1 MPRDDLKAQY
11 LDATYEELCPLKRN
25 AFVVRH
31 RHTGKIY
38 VKKYVDKA
46 LLPIYQKLQ
55 QIQDRRTERV
65 FDHAADERRGIVITE
80 YISGRTLQE
89 YREDRGSLPE
99 WEVCAIIQDLLLT
112 LRTIHSAGIIHRD
125 ITSSNVMI
133 SNDGTLKLI
142 DFNIAR
148 QRKNTQG
155 TDTTILGTA
164 GYAAPEQYGFSQTDQ
179 RTDIYSVG
187 VLWNVLLTGCFP
199 SEKRYTGHPLSMIIQ
214 RCTEMDSRQR
224 YQNVQEILDEMES
237 CGLRRPQ
244 PQPRADTQTDAQE
257 IHTWIPGFRTAVA
270 WKCIVAVLGY
280 SLMILYSIY
289 SISECSATWLSLIL
303 EAIAIILY
311 MWLTPLVAANIG
323 YFDRKIHF
331 LKRVPTSARV
341 TIRIIF
347 CVTLFTM
354 GAAIESYV
362 RGPLLGITK

>member
-11 LDATYEELCPLKRN
+11 LDATYEELSPLKRN

-55 QIQDRRTERV
+55 QIQDCRTEKV
-65 FDHAADERRGIVITE
+65 FDHAADEKRGIVITE

-89 YREDRGSLPE
+89 YHEERGSLPE
-99 WEVCAIIQDLLLT
+99 VEVCTIIEDLLLT

-133 SNDGTLKLI
+133 SNDGILKLI

-148 QRKNTQG
+148 QRKETQG

-164 GYAAPEQYGFSQTDQ
+164 GYAAPEQYGFSQTDE
-179 RTDIYSVG
+179 RADIYSVG

-224 YQNVQEILDEMES
+224 YQNVQEVLDEMES
-237 CGLRRPQ
+237 CGLRRPE
-244 PQPRADTQTDAQE
+244 PRADTQEDARD

-270 WKCIVAVLGY
+270 WKCIAAVLGY

-289 SISECSATWLSLIL
+289 SISECSATGLSLVL

-311 MWLTPLVAANIG
+311 VWLTPLIAANIG
-323 YFDRKIHF
+323 YFDRKIRF
-331 LKRVPTSARV
+331 LKRLPTPAKV

-347 CVTLFTM
+347 CVTIFIV
-354 GAAIESYV
+354 GFSIESYV